1 MSSVTLA
8 EASRAE
14 MEHWGFCTLGDH
26 LQIVDSPRYVR
37 GFQGFLFEGSSTSSS
52 QNGVR

>member
-14 MEHWGFCTLGDH
+14 MEHWGLH
-26 LQIVDSPRYVR
+26 IR
-37 GFQGFLFEGSSTSSS
+37 GPST
-52 QNGVR
+52 NRR